1 MFLSKE
7 ELTIQVA
14 QIDCIEVNYVDL
26 TEASEDEVLQ
36 ELAAD
41 PACADE
47 KNARLRRECVSSKQD
62 PGIVDTVLTSLTSRC
77 AAPSDCLANFSRG
90 MMRLW

>member
-14 QIDCIEVNYVDL
+14 QIDRVQVDDVDFA
-26 TEASEDEVLQ
+26 EAGQDEVLE
-36 ELAAD
+36 ELTAD
-41 PACADE
+41 SACADE
-47 KNARLRRECVSSKQD
+47 KNARLRRKCVNSKQE
-62 PGIVDTVLTSLTSRC
+62 PGTVNDILTSLTSRC